1 MRDRRGSGAG
11 FSSPM
16 LMFGSPPPPSPP
28 PPTNDAVSNTESE
41 SDLRGRKGPL
51 KMKCWQRARIGLC
64 VCVYACERVGV
75 CVNVRGGGACM
86 RVCVVGE
93 VGECVRTGERK
104 REGTHIAPM
113 DAPRRICVKVDGS

>member
-28 PPTNDAVSNTESE
+28 PKDAVSKTESE

-51 KMKCWQRARIGLC
+51 KMKCWPRARIGLC
-64 VCVYACERVGV
+64 VCVYACMCAKEWVYALVCVGEAGGGRGV
-75 CVNVRGGGACM
+75 CVYAWWVKWMSAYERESEREKG
-86 RVCVVGE
+86 
-93 VGECVRTGERK
+93 RT
-104 REGTHIAPM
+104 
-113 DAPRRICVKVDGS
+113 